1 MLSLTILRGETNM
14 VFEKI
19 SIVKGRK
26 YKSLVKG
33 YRDANG
39 KVRHRVI
46 KYLGAVEPVNTKR
59 KNPNAGRKP
68 ALKVKVMS
76 SEEIDYV
83 ARAMKNSQSFIKD
96 RAKIIQLSK
105 EDNTVKQICQRLKF
119 YRPKVESV
127 IKQFNKEGL
136 KIFKRKKGTGK
147 PRRIAENDRAKV
159 IESLNT
165 NPKKLG
171 LHFNNWS
178 HKKLSNHLKNQGI
191 NISPAYVG
199 RIIKKDEIR
208 YKKKRSKMYSNDKNF
223 LRNIPA

>member
-1 MLSLTILRGETNM
+1 MVHIEIYTI
-14 VFEKI
+14 
-19 SIVKGRK
+19 KGRK
-26 YKSLVKG
+26 YKYEVTNYRISKKVKH
-33 YRDANG
+33 
-39 KVRHRVI
+39 KK
-46 KYLGAVEPVNTKR
+46 KYLGAVEPVNAKR

-76 SEEIDYV
+76 VEEVKCIAV
-83 ARAMKNSQSFIKD
+83 AMKNSKSFIKD
-96 RAKIIQLSK
+96 RAKMIQLSK
-105 EDNTVKQICQRLKF
+105 EGNTIKQICQKLKF
-119 YRPKVESV
+119 YRPKVEKI

-136 KIFKRKKGTGK
+136 KIFERKKSTGK
-147 PRRIAENDRAKV
+147 PRRITENERAKV

-178 HKKLSNHLKNQGI
+178 HKKLSNHLKNQGV

-223 LRNIPA
+223 LRNM

>member
-1 MLSLTILRGETNM
+1 MTHIEIH
-14 VFEKI
+14 KI
-19 SIVKGRK
+19 NGRK
-26 YKSLVKG
+26 YKYEVTN
-33 YRDANG
+33 YRDG
-39 KVRHRVI
+39 KKIKHKW
-46 KYLGAVEPVNTKR
+46 KYLCAVEPVNTKR

-76 SEEIDYV
+76 VEEVRYIAV
-83 ARAMKNSQSFIKD
+83 AVKNSKSFIKD

-105 EDNTVKQICQRLKF
+105 NGNTIKQICQKLRF
-119 YRPKVESV
+119 FRPKVEMI
-127 IKQFNKEGL
+127 IKQFNKDGI
-136 KIFKRKKGTGK
+136 KIFERKKGTGRK
-147 PRRIAENDRAKV
+147 RRITENERAKV

-191 NISPAYVG
+191 KISQAYVG

-223 LRNIPA
+223 LKNILG

>member
-1 MLSLTILRGETNM
+1 MVYKEVKTIA
-14 VFEKI
+14 
-19 SIVKGRK
+19 GRK
-26 YKSLVKG
+26 YFYERES
-33 YRDANG
+33 YRING
-39 KVRHRVI
+39 KIKHRS
-46 KYLGAVEPVNTKR
+46 KYLGAVEPVNAKR

-68 ALKVKVMS
+68 ALKVKVMGV
-76 SEEIDYV
+76 EEIKYIAV
-83 ARAMKNSQSFIKD
+83 AIKNSKSFVKD

-105 EDNTVKQICQRLKF
+105 EGNSVKQICQKLKF
-119 YRPKVESV
+119 YRPKVETI

-136 KIFKRKKGTGK
+136 KIFERKKGTGK
-147 PRRIAENDRAKV
+147 PRRISENQRAKV

-165 NPKKLG
+165 NPKKFG

-223 LRNIPA
+223 LKNM